1 MFSEECPPYS
11 QPGSVLFSQ
20 PSEVDSWCQSIG
32 FPLTPPD
39 TASEC
44 STSDCADMNVPSWS
58 QASLPA
64 ESWNTAPAP
73 DHSTMMQ
80 APGSNWS
87 SRGHPV
93 TAQDLQALDAS
104 SWLNVPHGSVDS
116 GLSPVLSQE
125 SQSTHTLNTISE
137 PEVPLL
143 PPGLDLSFISEP
155 SWDFSGPVVYSS
167 SHVAQECSPGFV
179 PSPECGQ
186 YPGYA
191 APQPVVYGPQQPMY
205 LFQGQ
210 APCPKRSASDP
221 SMTQRRP
228 LLPRTET
235 QTIQSGHAHGP
246 QYAVRQ
252 PHTGLVRA
260 DSAASVSSSQGPIQD
275 TVMPAALSCQ
285 PQGPAVPF
293 SRMSPPGRTVVSPRP
308 DTAPPSKLVSDPSA
322 EDFGSLIQY
331 DQDEKTASAPPRSA
345 PPHFMILISG
355 TDVHLAMLQPT
366 PLRHRRQEALL
377 TPSFSPGIRPLPP
390 PVRPM
395 RDVTGAIHC
404 TMRDPPPMDSTT
416 ARSRA
421 TPAADTSPP
430 SSSAT
435 TSMIARPSVFYTNPP
450 VGISR

>member
-1 MFSEECPPYS
+1 
-11 QPGSVLFSQ
+11 
-20 PSEVDSWCQSIG
+20 
-32 FPLTPPD
+32 
-39 TASEC
+39 
-44 STSDCADMNVPSWS
+44 MNVPSWS
-58 QASLPA
+58 RTSLPA

-80 APGSNWS
+80 APGSDWS
-87 SRGHPV
+87 SHGHPV

-125 SQSTHTLNTISE
+125 SQSTQTLNTISE

-167 SHVAQECSPGFV
+167 THAAQECSPGFV
-179 PSPECGQ
+179 SSPECGQ

-191 APQPVVYGPQQPMY
+191 APQPAVYGPQQPMY

-221 SMTQRRP
+221 SMIQRRP

-235 QTIQSGHAHGP
+235 QTIQAGQAHGT

-252 PHTGLVRA
+252 PHTGVVRA
-260 DSAASVSSSQGPIQD
+260 DSAASVSSSQGPVQD

-293 SRMSPPGRTVVSPRP
+293 SRMSPPGRTNVSPRP

-331 DQDEKTASAPPRSA
+331 DPDEKTASAPPRSA
-345 PPHFMILISG
+345 TALFMIIVSG
-355 TDVHLAMLQPT
+355 TDVSVAMLQPM
-366 PLRHRRQEALL
+366 PLRRRRRKVLL
-377 TPSFSPGIRPLPP
+377 TPSSSPDTRPILL

-395 RDVTGAIHC
+395 KDDTGAIHF
-404 TMRDPPPMDSTT
+404 TTRVPPPTGCTT
-416 ARSRA
+416 AHSRA

-435 TSMIARPSVFYTNPP
+435 TSTIARPGILHSISFME
-450 VGISR
+450 ISR